1 MTFAGRVVV
10 MNGGRIEQIGRPR
23 AKREP
28 SPNQS
33 VSLMVPRAGGDS
45 FVQSDTYGA
54 PLCSFVP
61 LDPMPIFKIVPLPNG
76 GTRSGLGRARLR
88 LFFGSCPS
96 APFIQPSDRKLPSCV
111 LKRME
116 SVSGFDYLDDVRSTW
131 RCFGHDKTLPQI

>member
-88 LFFGSCPS
+88 LFWFLSQRSVHPAQRTQAS
-96 APFIQPSDRKLPSCV
+96 V
-111 LKRME
+111 LRPE
-116 SVSGFDYLDDVRSTW
+116 TDGISLR
-131 RCFGHDKTLPQI
+131 I